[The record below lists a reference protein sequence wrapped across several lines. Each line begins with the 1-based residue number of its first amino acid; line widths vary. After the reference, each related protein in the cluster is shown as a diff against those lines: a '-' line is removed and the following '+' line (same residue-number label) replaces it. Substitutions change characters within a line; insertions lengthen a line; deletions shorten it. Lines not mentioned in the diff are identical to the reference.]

1 MKSVL
6 KGLFFYQ
13 VEPCSWPLIDLYE
26 TDESLVFEADLPGI
40 DPENV
45 SVKVYEDL
53 LIIEGMRA
61 EASCETKLK
70 YLCMERDTKGFR
82 RMLKIPVPVNIP
94 AGEASYE
101 NGVMTVKFPKLK
113 GKIIKIKVERK

>member
-13 VEPCSWPLIDLYE
+13 VEPCAWPLIDLYE

-40 DPENV
+40 DPEHV

-61 EASCETKLK
+61 EPGSEAKLK
-70 YLCMERDTKGFR
+70 YLCMERDIKGFR
-82 RMLKIPVPVNIP
+82 RMLKIPVPVNIS
-94 AGEASYE
+94 AGEAVYA
-101 NGVMTVKFPKLK
+101 NGVMTIKFPKLK
-113 GKIIKIKVERK
+113 GKIVKIKVERK